1 LTEESAMLPEMFRQL
16 VTENNIQKEK
26 LITAIEE
33 RERALKDDKRLR
45 KEISELKSEKLR
57 LT

>member
-1 LTEESAMLPEMFRQL
+1 MTEESAMLPEMFRQL

>member
-1 LTEESAMLPEMFRQL
+1 MLPEMFRQL